1 MPSDG
6 ALERK
11 LKREIAARK
20 EAERLL
26 EQKGVELYE
35 SNQQLRVAIGQL
47 ELQTQYDLRK
57 FEFEQQIDE
66 CLIHFGRAF
75 LSQTLD
81 DALIINFMQQLTVS
95 DVVESSY
102 VRFVDLDLETM
113 SLTEF
118 GDKSNVSLSQIAEKT
133 LWREDHLFIPLKVEG
148 ELVGE
153 LVFGV
158 RIGDVAQ
165 DFIASQMSLVA
176 ELLCSAISR
185 QRMLSATLKA
195 KKRAEES
202 ERATKEFVA
211 MINHE
216 LRTPLTGLLGS
227 ADLLKETPL
236 SKEQSD
242 YLANLNQSGEFLR
255 TIIND
260 LLDFSKMN
268 AGMMELFL
276 TEFSWQELE
285 SSLTGIFSHKARE
298 QQIQFTIT
306 RKSDVPDRFIGDFER
321 ITQIM
326 VNLIGN
332 AIKFTSEGSVDVL
345 VKWKNE
351 RLVTVISD
359 TGVGIGKEAQATLF
373 DPFVQA
379 DRSSKRNYEG
389 TGLGLAI
396 CKNLITLMDGEIALK
411 SDLGK
416 GTQFTVSLP
425 LPTVESDVAEE
436 AVEQVVD
443 EQKSFDSLSILV
455 VDDIRMNQII
465 ITQMLKKLQVKPD
478 IGNNGREAVDAVEAN
493 HYDLIFMDCRMPEMD
508 GFEATRHLRDQG
520 LKTPIIALTAGT
532 TLAERELCIES
543 GMDDILTKPYTASD
557 LESMLTKWM

>member
-81 DALIINFMQQLTVS
+81 DALIINFIHQLTVS
-95 DVVESSY
+95 DVIESSY
-102 VRFVDLDLETM
+102 ARFVDLDLETL
-113 SLTEF
+113 SLSEF
-118 GDKSNVSLSQIAEKT
+118 GDKSIASATTLVSSVT
-133 LWREDHLFIPLKVEG
+133 WREERLYLPLKVEG
-148 ELVGE
+148 NSVGE
-153 LVFGV
+153 LVFQV
-158 RIGDVAQ
+158 RIGDVDQ
-165 DFIASQMSLVA
+165 EFIANQMSLVA

-185 QRMLSATLKA
+185 QRMVSATLRA

-236 SKEQSD
+236 TKEQSD

-268 AGMMELFL
+268 AGMMELIL
-276 TEFSWQELE
+276 AEFNWQELE
-285 SSLTGIFSHKARE
+285 SSLTGIFSHKAAE
-298 QQIQFTIT
+298 KQIKFTIT
-306 RKSDVPDRFIGDFER
+306 RKSDVPDRFVGDFER
-321 ITQIM
+321 ITQVM

-332 AIKFTSEGSVDVL
+332 AIKFTHEGAVDVL

-359 TGVGIGKEAQATLF
+359 TGVGIEKAAQATLF

-396 CKNLITLMDGEIALK
+396 CKNLITLMNGEIALK
-411 SDLGK
+411 SDVGK

-425 LPTVESDVAEE
+425 LPTVDSEEEEE

-478 IGNNGREAVDAVEAN
+478 IGNNGREAVNAVEAN

-508 GFEATRHLRDQG
+508 GFEATRHLRDQ
-520 LKTPIIALTAGT
+520 A
-532 TLAERELCIES
+532 
-543 GMDDILTKPYTASD
+543 
-557 LESMLTKWM
+557 